1 MSAILRPLAAWCKAV
16 TAPLVSS
23 RSRRNQLRRVRP
35 QIEALEER
43 ALPTHVITPV
53 TGLNLVGVNPGNTV
67 TFRKGPAGFI
77 QESGDDISSAR
88 QLFALSL
95 SSRQVIAAATDN
107 GVRTINYQDSGG
119 GNDFLPA
126 RDVGIGPAVQGGGF
140 ASAQAGFIGPLQ
152 PVKTTGPA
160 DGPNSGTFN
169 TLAEDDEFAM
179 VATGYIYIPSPGAWT
194 FSIKSDDGAR
204 LTMGTNN
211 AVVTEFNGG
220 RPAAYG
226 NNLDDGNPGQAGA
239 TDSVAIVPRAGFY
252 PYHLLFWQGGGLAM
266 VQFTAVKGSQPEP
279 TDGSFGFLPE
289 GSRLVGDTSGGGL
302 AVFQN
307 LSTASH
313 RGRRNG

>member
-1 MSAILRPLAAWCKAV
+1 MFRPLAAVRKAL
-16 TAPLVSS
+16 AVSHSPS
-23 RSRRNQLRRVRP
+23 RSCRKPLLTYRP
-35 QIEALEER
+35 QLESLEKR
-43 ALPTHVITPV
+43 ALPTHVITPLS
-53 TGLNLVGVNPGNTV
+53 GLNLVGVNPGNTV
-67 TFRKGPAGFI
+67 TFRKGPSGFI
-77 QESGDDISSAR
+77 QESEDNISSAQ
-88 QLFALSL
+88 QLMALSL
-95 SSRQVIAAATDN
+95 NSKSVIAAATDN

-126 RDVGIGPAVQGGGF
+126 RDVGIGPPANGGGGEF
-140 ASAQAGFIGPLQ
+140 ARAQAGFIGPLT

-160 DGPNSGTFN
+160 GGPNSGTFN

-179 VATGYIYIPSPGAWT
+179 VSSGFIYIPSPGAWT

-211 AVVTEFNGG
+211 AVVTEFSTG

-252 PYHLLFWQGGGLAM
+252 PYHLLYWEGGGLAM
-266 VQFTAVKGSQPEP
+266 VQLTAVKGAQPEP
-279 TDGSFGFLPE
+279 TDGTVGFLPQ
-289 GSRLVGDTSGGGL
+289 GSHLVGDTANGGL

-307 LSTASH
+307 VAAATH
-313 RGRRNG
+313 HGRRNG